1 MTSGDVLTL
10 TPIKE
15 IVLSG
20 EHTGPNGVLTLL
32 HLFAE
37 PDKIF
42 YRQGVGT
49 HNRFAYALLG
59 NEDYSKVASAGRLG
73 SNFQQK
79 GGVLVYPGGSSMSKD
94 KGFNF
99 RREEFE
105 VMYDLIVAI
114 MGSAK
119 LVGEG
124 RET

>member
-1 MTSGDVLTL
+1 MIRGDVLTL

-15 IVLSG
+15 IILSG

-32 HLFAE
+32 RLFAE
-37 PDKIF
+37 PEKIY

-49 HNRFAYALLG
+49 HNRFAQVLLE
-59 NEDYSKVASAGRLG
+59 NDDYSQVASAGRLG
-73 SNFQQK
+73 SNFKQK

-99 RREEFE
+99 KREEFE

-114 MGSAK
+114 MGSTK